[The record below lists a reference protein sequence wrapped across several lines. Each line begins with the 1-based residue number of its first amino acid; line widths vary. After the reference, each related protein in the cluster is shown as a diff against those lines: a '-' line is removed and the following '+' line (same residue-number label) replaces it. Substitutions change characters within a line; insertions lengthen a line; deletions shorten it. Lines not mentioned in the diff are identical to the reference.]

1 MTDELEDQIIAKTQS
16 YLNAK
21 KNKEAA
27 ESAEAL
33 ARVDASDAIVWYL
46 KGKVHYMSGEHEEA
60 LAALSKAATIQNNS
74 PDIWLLM
81 GYTLV
86 ALRRYDESTQYLE
99 YVKSLKPDSMEASA
113 ALGIVHAIL
122 GQTDASRASLDD
134 AFSLNKAGAV
144 VMLENFNKQ
153 FIAGSPAVEKGTK
166 ELVENLIDKAR
177 LTK

>member
-1 MTDELEDQIIAKTQS
+1 MTDELEDQIIAKTQG

-21 KNKEAA
+21 KHKEAA
-27 ESAEAL
+27 ESADAL
-33 ARVDASDAIVWYL
+33 ARVDPKDAIVWYL

-74 PDIWLLM
+74 PDVWLLM

-86 ALRRYDESTQYLE
+86 ALRRYDESVQYLE
-99 YVKSLKPDSMEASA
+99 YVKNLKPDSMEASA

-122 GQTDASRASLDD
+122 GEADAAHARVAD
-134 AFSLNKAGAV
+134 ALSLNKAGAV

-153 FIAGSPAVEKGTK
+153 FIASSPAVEAGTK
-166 ELVENLIDKAR
+166 ELVENLIEKAR